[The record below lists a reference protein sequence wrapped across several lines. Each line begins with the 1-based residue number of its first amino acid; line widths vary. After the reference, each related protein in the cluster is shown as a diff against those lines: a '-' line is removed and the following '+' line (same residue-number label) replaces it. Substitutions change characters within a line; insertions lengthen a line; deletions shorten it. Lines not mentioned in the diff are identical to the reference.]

1 MGLRR
6 TASFLSLDDYRG
18 ENSPSQ
24 PASLYRSRSS
34 SRSDLS
40 RSTSCVTLQH
50 YKEQREQRKIQLP
63 RGRAE
68 FTIAPQPSEGDA
80 STSTTSPTRIAPRP
94 LLPIRPSYSQRTTS
108 PLSPSPKLLP
118 PRASFPRSKREPDL
132 YRMAIQTRMRCSP
145 EGEKILMMGPRCALS
160 ILSATR
166 DLEKMVSYQSDD
178 DFNMDTGDQEM
189 LTKSWIMLPPHD
201 EWDML
206 VDGRA

>member
-1 MGLRR
+1 
-6 TASFLSLDDYRG
+6 
-18 ENSPSQ
+18 
-24 PASLYRSRSS
+24 
-34 SRSDLS
+34 
-40 RSTSCVTLQH
+40 
-50 YKEQREQRKIQLP
+50 
-63 RGRAE
+63 
-68 FTIAPQPSEGDA
+68 
-80 STSTTSPTRIAPRP
+80 
-94 LLPIRPSYSQRTTS
+94 
-108 PLSPSPKLLP
+108 
-118 PRASFPRSKREPDL
+118 
-132 YRMAIQTRMRCSP
+132 MAIQTRMRCSP